1 MDGISVTASL
11 GGALQVFKTR
21 VNRVSVLLEKPLS
34 QESENWIEVV
44 REMMGFGRL
53 CVIMDVE
60 HNTTLFRD
68 RLVTL
73 SVAGVDEVQLI
84 GKTKSIVEDCFF
96 LAKEINHRE
105 RLGLRIL
112 S

>member
-1 MDGISVTASL
+1 MDQISVTASL
-11 GGALQVFKTR
+11 RGALQAFQSR
-21 VNRVSVLLEKPLS
+21 ANRVSVLLENPLS

-53 CVIMDVE
+53 CVIMEVE
-60 HNTTLFRD
+60 HNTSLFRD
-68 RLVTL
+68 RLITL

-84 GKTKSIVEDCFF
+84 GKTRSIVKDCFF
-96 LAKEINHRE
+96 LAEEINQRE